1 MHYFDD
7 IINILLDEE
16 LYENILIYNIL
27 HKPLID
33 AKHLCIMFNKVD
45 EFIRDYNVTKYLAL
59 FGSEKYNAI
68 FNGIRYLLKTKK
80 WYFI

>member
-45 EFIRDYNVTKYLAL
+45 EFIRDYNVTKY
-59 FGSEKYNAI
+59 
-68 FNGIRYLLKTKK
+68 
-80 WYFI
+80 